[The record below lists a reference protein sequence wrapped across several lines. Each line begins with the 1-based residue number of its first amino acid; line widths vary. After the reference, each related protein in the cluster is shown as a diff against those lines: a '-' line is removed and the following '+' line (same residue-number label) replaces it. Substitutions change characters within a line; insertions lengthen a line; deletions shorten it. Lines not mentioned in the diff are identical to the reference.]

1 MSRIHSIF
9 RMNKAGEVYLEDNES
24 KFGTLA
30 LLKEIHPIK
39 LNLPIFIQVGRTVL
53 GLYATNRYSCF

>member
-1 MSRIHSIF
+1 
-9 RMNKAGEVYLEDNES
+9 MNKAGEVYLEDNES